1 MSDVKRID
9 LPPDPYL
16 RLTRE
21 SRVREPK
28 RMETIATTSSVEPM
42 PRLYARVFDGG
53 ANQSIPNNV
62 ITLITWPD
70 EFFDR
75 GGIHSPTVNNSRI
88 TIPSTGRVS
97 GLWMFHT
104 VIGWEA
110 LAAGYRELFITRNG
124 IGQTYTQN
132 NYPAPAVA
140 QTIDTQENFLYF
152 EDPNPGD
159 YFEVSVR
166 QTSGAPLNVMKGA
179 FTSGA
184 TYFEAGHMW

>member
-1 MSDVKRID
+1 
-9 LPPDPYL
+9 
-16 RLTRE
+16 
-21 SRVREPK
+21 
-28 RMETIATTSSVEPM
+28 
-42 PRLYARVFDGG
+42 
-53 ANQSIPNNV
+53 
-62 ITLITWPD
+62 
-70 EFFDR
+70 
-75 GGIHSPTVNNSRI
+75 
-88 TIPSTGRVS
+88 
-97 GLWMFHT
+97 MFHT

-179 FTSGA
+179 STSGA